1 MLELSEEQKLIITAP
16 TNKNIRIIASAGSGK
31 TTTLIAR
38 ILTLVKTYNIPFSQ
52 IILTTFTRDATEMMK
67 SKIKESVSTIFNFM
81 CGTIDAI
88 DKRILHNNKIVDENS
103 LLSVAEYIHRVI
115 KFSKTPDGEKYFK
128 RFKYI
133 FVDEYQDI
141 DYPQHIFFKRLNQ
154 LGIIITVVGD
164 DNQNIYSFRHSDVNY
179 LINFDKYF
187 DNTLT
192 FFLKT
197 NYRSVNP
204 IIDIANDSIKNNKN
218 RIEKE
223 MLGTNRGG
231 SLPLIV
237 KSNFNNYDQIILF
250 DIMKKIKK
258 YPLHEIAILSRNN
271 HLLTKIENI
280 LYKYGIANVLLRDD
294 DIRVKMKPDHITL
307 STIHKSK
314 GLEFHIVYLLGCDD
328 AFFPRVK
335 DFLKMEEERRL
346 FYVGTTR
353 AKTKLYY
360 FYLSD
365 YISRFLTEVNPELI
379 KWDNAKI
386 EDKKLSDY
394 ENLEYKSGVTE
405 LIKNLRGEDYIRL
418 RNNGILPKVKIDK
431 HHAANSVYP
440 DTFVWSK
447 FVKKENLYT
456 EYGHFFDTIIT
467 RFILEERK
475 QDIVDHAAFKVLHN
489 ILLNNDQTKLINK
502 YKYNFK
508 YNLTKILEDVNNF
521 ENNDSIKTFEAKKC
535 IKQIEENDKQSIK
548 QLVDYLKKHIKDYN
562 VADEDIFLSKY
573 NYDKEQLNVIKDS
586 YTKFKDPTYK
596 TIDILPDVFN
606 VSKCNSII
614 DNRLRMLYVKIL
626 NENINEYSLLI
637 NLIKQNFIPYIKKFK
652 RVDCKKY
659 VKYDIYNGE
668 CDLVCDDLLIDYKC
682 SEKNFIQ
689 IEWVLQLLCYTQM
702 LRDENYIINRIGI
715 FNVFNGKLFVANI
728 SKWNKGKEL
737 FDYLLDLQEKMLAK
751 DHKVD
756 YEVIEDTENI
766 CNITFESMEINPFM
780 HE

>member
-1 MLELSEEQKLIITAP
+1 MLELSEEQKLIINAP

-38 ILTLVKTYNIPFSQ
+38 ILTLVKTHNIPFSQ

-67 SKIKESVSTIFNFM
+67 SKIKESTNTIFNFM

-88 DKRILHNNKIVDENS
+88 AKRILHNNKIVDENS
-103 LLSVAEYIHRVI
+103 LLSVSEYIHRVI

-141 DYPQHIFFKRLNQ
+141 DYPQHIFFKRLHQ
-154 LGIIITVVGD
+154 LGVIITVVGD

-204 IIDIANDSIKNNKN
+204 IIDIANDSIRNNKN

-314 GLEFHIVYLLGCDD
+314 GLEFHVVYLLGCDD

-365 YISRFLTEVNPELI
+365 YISRFLTEIKPELI

-405 LIKNLRGEDYIRL
+405 LIKNLRGEDYIKL

-431 HHAANSVYP
+431 HHATNSVYP

-447 FVKKENLYT
+447 FVKRENLYT

-467 RFILEERK
+467 RFILEEKK

-508 YNLTKILEDVNNF
+508 YNLTKILENVDNF

-626 NENINEYSLLI
+626 NENISEYSLLI

-682 SEKNFIQ
+682 SEKNFVQ

-715 FNVFNGKLFVANI
+715 FNVFNGKLLIANI

-766 CNITFESMEINPFM
+766 CNITFESIEINPFIY
-780 HE
+780 E